1 MSNTTTS
8 VLVIDDDPISRELLQ
23 HLLTQRGYSVK
34 TADSGADALQQLAD
48 PGELPP
54 QAILADLQ
62 MPGIRGN
69 SLAEAI
75 REHSSSPPIL
85 IAMSATAPGE
95 AVYSSYDTFLL
106 KPFTMDQFAAAIT
119 SDASIPTLTPAI
131 TPKTTSTPDSASQE
145 DILNPTTYEKLASSM
160 SPEQLHKLYTF
171 CLDDAQQRIDSMREA
186 VQANDDAT
194 FRRQAH
200 SIKGGCGMVGA
211 IELQK
216 LAATMENNGLAAN
229 HVATLDEFLLAS
241 ERLAVM
247 LNARKNSSF
256 LR

>member
-8 VLVIDDDPISRELLQ
+8 VLVVDDDLISRELLQ

-34 TADSGADALQQLAD
+34 TADSGADALQQLSES
-48 PGELPP
+48 GEVLPD
-54 QAILADLQ
+54 AVLADLQ

-75 REHSSSPPIL
+75 RKGSVSDPPVL
-85 IAMSATAPGE
+85 IAMSATAPDE

-106 KPFTMDQFAAAIT
+106 KPFTMDQFAAAI
-119 SDASIPTLTPAI
+119 SAGNSAPAI
-131 TPKTTSTPDSASQE
+131 ESLTGETV
-145 DILNPTTYEKLASSM
+145 LNPTVYEKLANSM
-160 SPEQLHKLYTF
+160 SPERLDQLYSF
-171 CLDDAQQRIDSMREA
+171 CLADAHKRIDSMRQA
-186 VQANDDAT
+186 VLTGDDDAY
-194 FRRQAH
+194 RRLAH

-211 IELQK
+211 TELQN
-216 LAATMENNGLAAN
+216 LATTMEDRGLAAN

-247 LNARKNSSF
+247 LNARKNSNF

>member
-23 HLLTQRGYSVK
+23 HLLVRRGYSVK
-34 TADSGADALQQLAD
+34 TADSGADALQQLAT

-54 QAILADLQ
+54 HAILADLQ

-75 REHSSSPPIL
+75 RERSSSPPTTL

-95 AVYSSYDTFLL
+95 AVYSGYDTFLL

-119 SDASIPTLTPAI
+119 SGVSTPTLAP
-131 TPKTTSTPDSASQE
+131 TPDSASQE

-171 CLDDAQQRIDSMREA
+171 CLDDAHQRIDSMREA